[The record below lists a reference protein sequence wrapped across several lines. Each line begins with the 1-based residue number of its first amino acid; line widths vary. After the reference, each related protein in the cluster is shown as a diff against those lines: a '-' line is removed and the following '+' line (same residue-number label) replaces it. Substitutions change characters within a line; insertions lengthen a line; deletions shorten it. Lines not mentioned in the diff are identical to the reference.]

1 MPSTHR
7 KRPAR
12 QRLLTA
18 ASRLFYTRGIT
29 ATGIDSI
36 TAHAGVAKMS
46 LYNNFSSKED
56 LTLAYLDNRHQELL
70 GFYRQ
75 RLTQTEDTSQRTL
88 AMFDAYIDHAS
99 MNYDGGFRGCGLLNA
114 AAELPGGHSGRE
126 AVRAHKQEIE
136 SLLRVELYNAGYDE
150 SAAKATHLALLLEG
164 AMTRAGLEGTTTY
177 LHQARHI
184 AQQLLEVR

>member
-1 MPSTHR
+1 MPNAHR
-7 KRPAR
+7 KRPTR

-18 ASRLFYTRGIT
+18 AARLFYTRGIT

-46 LYNNFSSKED
+46 LYNNFSSKAD
-56 LTLAYLDNRHQELL
+56 LTLAYLDDRHQELL
-70 GFYRQ
+70 EFYRQ
-75 RLTQTEDTSQRTL
+75 RLTQTEDTSQRIL

-99 MNYDGGFRGCGLLNA
+99 MDYDGGFRGCGLLNA
-114 AAELPGGHSGRE
+114 AAELPAGHPGRD
-126 AVRAHKQEIE
+126 AVRARKQEIE
-136 SLLRVELYNAGYDE
+136 ALIRTELYNAGYNE

-164 AMTRAGLEGTTTY
+164 AMIRAGLEGTTTY